1 MPSVTSPA
9 IRLEE
14 KKVTKKKLGELN
26 QEQTKKSN
34 VYIVDFSKKQNIDFE
49 ITKKID
55 LLNKADLKLQ
65 IQKFHTNEK
74 WVFISTIFGNLSKNT
89 LFSDMNRST

>member
-9 IRLEE
+9 IRFEE
-14 KKVTKKKLGELN
+14 KKVAKKKLGDLN

-55 LLNKADLKLQ
+55 LLNKADLKL
-65 IQKFHTNEK
+65 
-74 WVFISTIFGNLSKNT
+74 
-89 LFSDMNRST
+89 